1 MTSLL
6 YKKVNLVSYLTTGFP
21 GDLRSDG
28 AYGRRECQMISCSH
42 DSFIIMFL
50 WSENNDYVLDL
61 PIFTGALG
69 LFVDAI
75 GELGAIEDVD

>member
-1 MTSLL
+1 
-6 YKKVNLVSYLTTGFP
+6 
-21 GDLRSDG
+21 
-28 AYGRRECQMISCSH
+28 MISCSN